1 MATLLISDS
10 NIRTS
15 NFPTIDQLFD
25 LDEVLTLAE
34 DSTHILLSH
43 HHDDIINDDDDD
55 DDDQIIL
62 EVDQEL
68 AAAAQNLSLMAN
80 YNMPPTDQT
89 MSSGAVLD
97 IEYSCMVCM
106 ESFHYTS
113 GGQRIPCGHVYHA
126 NCIAAWLSVCDSCPL
141 CRRRISAPQQFSC
154 AGKQF

>member
-10 NIRTS
+10 NIRSS

-43 HHDDIINDDDDD
+43 HHDNIINDDDDD
-55 DDDQIIL
+55 HIVLD
-62 EVDQEL
+62 VDQEL
-68 AAAAQNLSLMAN
+68 AAAAAQNLSLMAN
-80 YNMPPTDQT
+80 YNKPPTDQT
-89 MSSGAVLD
+89 TTSVTVLD
-97 IEYSCMVCM
+97 VEYSCTVCM
-106 ESFHYTS
+106 ETFHYTG

-141 CRRRISAPQQFSC
+141 CRRRISAPQ
-154 AGKQF
+154 